1 MIQQSWFASW
11 FDTSWYHLLYQNR
24 SYDEAAKFIHALVDL
39 LKPEAGSSALDLAC
53 GKGRHSI
60 TLHQAGL
67 QVTGVDL
74 SPASIAEASLS
85 STDGLKFLVHDMR
98 QSLDA
103 KFDYI
108 FNLFTSLGYFDTP
121 EEDVQVLRSMA
132 FMLKENGTIVI
143 DFLNADKVIT
153 QLVPQ
158 ETQERGEVKFLI
170 KRAVSDD
177 QVIVK
182 SIAVQTDSGTHNF
195 EERVRAYR
203 LADFE
208 KMLSVS
214 GLKLVACYGDYTLA
228 PYTPENS
235 DRLIMVI
242 KHA

>member
-1 MIQQSWFASW
+1 MTQQSWFASW

-39 LKPEAGSSALDLAC
+39 LKPESGASALDLAC

-74 SPASIAEASLS
+74 SQASIAEASLS
-85 STDGLKFLVHDMR
+85 SNEGLKFLVHDMR
-98 QSLDA
+98 QPLDA

-121 EEDVQVLRSMA
+121 EEDVHVLRSMA

-158 ETQERGEVKFLI
+158 ESQERGEVKFLI
-170 KRAVSDD
+170 KRAVTDD

-182 SIAVQTDSGTHNF
+182 SIAVQTDSGTYNF

-208 KMLSVS
+208 KMLSLS
-214 GLKLVACYGDYTLA
+214 GLKLVACYGDYSLA
-228 PYTPENS
+228 PFTPEYS
-235 DRLIMVI
+235 DRLILVI